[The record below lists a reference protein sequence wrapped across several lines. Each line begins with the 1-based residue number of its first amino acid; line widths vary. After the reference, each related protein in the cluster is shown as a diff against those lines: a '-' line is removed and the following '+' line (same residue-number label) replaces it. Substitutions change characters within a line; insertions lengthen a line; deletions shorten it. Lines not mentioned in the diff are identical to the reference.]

1 MTSTATGPLR
11 LRAQIEQWPLVTPF
25 RITGRTFTANEVI
38 VVSLEANGHVGRG
51 EAAGMY
57 YKNETPAS
65 MLAQVEAVRTV
76 MEAGVSRESLQE
88 ILAAGG
94 ARNALDCAL
103 WDLEAKL
110 SGRAAW
116 QIAELGKPH
125 PLVTTFTCGA
135 DHPQRM
141 SEVARAYVGARAIKV
156 KLTGE
161 PIDADRVR
169 AVREARPDA
178 WIAVDANQ
186 GFTRNALER
195 LMPVLVEMRVALVEQ
210 PFPVGQ
216 ESLLDGWRSPIPI
229 AADESVQCRSDIP
242 SLVGRFNMIN
252 IKLDKSGGLTEG
264 LAMARAARA
273 LGLDVMV
280 GNAGGTS
287 LAMAPAFL
295 VGQLCNVVD
304 LDGPVFQK
312 ADRAI
317 TVDYSDGKITCPDG
331 LWGNAGWTGAF
342 V

>member
-1 MTSTATGPLR
+1 MKSTTTGSLR
-11 LRAQIEQWPLVTPF
+11 LRAVIEQWPLVTPF

-38 VVSLEANGHVGRG
+38 VVTLEADGHVGRG

-65 MLAQVEAVRTV
+65 MLEQIEAIRTV
-76 MEAGVSRESLQE
+76 LEAGVSRESLQKT
-88 ILAAGG
+88 LAAGG

-110 SGRAAW
+110 TGRAAW
-116 QIAELGKPH
+116 QIAELETLR

-135 DHPQRM
+135 DSPQRM
-141 SEVARAYVGARAIKV
+141 AEKARAYRGARAIKL

-169 AVREARPDA
+169 AVREALPDV
-178 WIAVDANQ
+178 WLGVDANQ
-186 GFTRNALER
+186 GFTLNGLER
-195 LMPVLVEMRVALVEQ
+195 LLPVLTKMHVALVEQ

-216 ESLLDGWRSPIPI
+216 ESLLDGFQSPIPV
-229 AADESVQCRSDIP
+229 AADESVQTLADIP

-252 IKLDKSGGLTEG
+252 IKLDKSGGLTEA

-273 LGLDVMV
+273 RGLDVMV

-304 LDGPVFQK
+304 LDGPVFQQ
-312 ADRAI
+312 ADRTF
-317 TVDYSDGKITCPDG
+317 TVDYSDGKIFCPDA
-331 LWGNAGWTGAF
+331 LWGNAGQASAPE
-342 V
+342 